1 MNQDIF
7 VTNWVLDT
15 VKRDYAQDIAL
26 VVSHTTLRMDET
38 VDTIS
43 YFVPV
48 TDRGRRFARTFI
60 LEGRGWDLWGIE
72 WDRLE
77 RFADLEEYNIT
88 VLADA
93 KILWARSEADAAR
106 FEALQVRQRKNLA
119 DPETARKQAL
129 IAYATAKGLFT
140 QLLFSEG
147 SDSRVFAGYVLDYLA
162 RAIAFHNHSYFRR
175 SQAYQLEELQTMEQ
189 VPPAFTHFYPAVL
202 SSGSNE
208 ERIRTCHF
216 LIRLVRDFLAADA
229 PQPHPEKNFQD
240 LADWY
245 AELSYTW
252 QRLRH
257 YAAQTD
263 PIRVHMWGIMLQNE
277 LNEVC
282 SDFGLP
288 KMELMSEFD
297 YNDLCPLIA
306 RADDLEAEMRQHITR
321 GGGIIREY
329 RSTEEFLHEV

>member
-43 YFVPV
+43 YFVPI

-77 RFADLEEYNIT
+77 RFADLEEYNVT

-106 FEALQVRQRKNLA
+106 FEALQVRQRENLA

-129 IAYATAKGLFT
+129 IAYATAKELFT
-140 QLLFSEG
+140 QLLFSQG

-162 RAIAFHNHSYFRR
+162 RAIAVHNHS
-175 SQAYQLEELQTMEQ
+175 
-189 VPPAFTHFYPAVL
+189 
-202 SSGSNE
+202 
-208 ERIRTCHF
+208 
-216 LIRLVRDFLAADA
+216 
-229 PQPHPEKNFQD
+229 
-240 LADWY
+240 
-245 AELSYTW
+245 
-252 QRLRH
+252 
-257 YAAQTD
+257 
-263 PIRVHMWGIMLQNE
+263 
-277 LNEVC
+277 
-282 SDFGLP
+282 
-288 KMELMSEFD
+288 
-297 YNDLCPLIA
+297 
-306 RADDLEAEMRQHITR
+306 
-321 GGGIIREY
+321 
-329 RSTEEFLHEV
+329 

>member
-1 MNQDIF
+1 MHHDTF

-15 VKRDYAQDIAL
+15 VKRDYAQEIAL

-38 VDTIS
+38 ADTVS

-60 LEGRGWDLWGIE
+60 LNGRGWDIWGIE

-77 RFADLEEYNIT
+77 RFANLEEYNIT

-93 KILWARSEADAAR
+93 KILWARSPEDAAR
-106 FEALQVRQRKNLA
+106 FEALQIRQKENLA
-119 DPETARKQAL
+119 HPETARKQVL
-129 IAYATAKGLFT
+129 MAYATAKSLYT
-140 QLLFSEG
+140 QLLFADESKN
-147 SDSRVFAGYVLDYLA
+147 RVFAGYVLDYLA
-162 RAIAFHNHSYFRR
+162 RSIAFHNHSYFRH
-175 SQAYQLEELQTMEQ
+175 SQTYQLEELAEMTQ
-189 VPPAFTHFYPAVL
+189 VPPGFRENYLEVL
-202 SSGSNE
+202 
-208 ERIRTCHF
+208 RTDDDEHRRQLCHM
-216 LIRLVRDFLAADA
+216 LICLVRDFLAVEA
-229 PQPHPEKNFQD
+229 PQTHPERNFQD

-257 YAAQTD
+257 YAALDD
-263 PIRVHMWGIMLQNE
+263 PVRLHMWGIMLQNE

-282 SDFGLP
+282 DDFGLP

-297 YNDLCPLIA
+297 FDNPDRFIL
-306 RADDLEAEMRQHITR
+306 RADALEADMRQHITR